1 MGTIHGK
8 AGVVRNGA
16 NPVAEVTEFTI
27 ETSVALADDTVMG
40 DAWETHQV
48 GVKKWS
54 GQISCFWDEGDTTG
68 QVALDEGASVTL
80 NLYPDG
86 VTTGKKYV
94 TGTATIEST
103 STTVVKDGI
112 ATRSFSFTGNGAMT
126 WATAP

>member
-16 NPVAEVTEFTI
+16 NPVAEVTEFTV

-40 DAWETHQV
+40 DDWETHKP
-48 GVKKWS
+48 GAKKWS
-54 GQISCFWDEGDTTG
+54 GQISCFWDEGDTNG

>member
-8 AGVVRNGA
+8 AGVVRVGA

-40 DAWETHQV
+40 DAWETHQI

-54 GQISCFWDEGDTTG
+54 GSINCFWDEGDTNG
-68 QVALDEGASVTL
+68 QVVLDEGAAVTL

-86 VTTGKKYV
+86 VATGKKYV

-103 STTVVKDGI
+103 STGVPKDGV
-112 ATRSFSFTGNGAMT
+112 ATRSFTFTGNGAMS
-126 WATAP
+126 WSTAP